1 MREVRLRIFPF
12 VLIDSIQG
20 GLCLFTLFKAKEL
33 LSCKFPMC
41 KKEKYVAP
49 VGCGRISIL
58 HGLGG
63 GFGTS
68 LLCIE

>member
-1 MREVRLRIFPF
+1 MFPF
-12 VLIDSIQG
+12 VSIDSIQG
-20 GLCLFTLFKAKEL
+20 GLYLFTLFKAKEL

-49 VGCGRISIL
+49 VGCGPGSVL

-63 GFGTS
+63 GFGTC
-68 LLCIE
+68 LMCIE